1 MAVSVY
7 DLSTFTHYTGRDQ
20 RECLL
25 PLEARLRKAVG
36 ETNALRT
43 LAAIPLLCA
52 AVCALNRA
60 RNGFVPEDRL
70 ELYQA
75 FCAMLLER
83 REKEQGLEGAG
94 ISTLSLKQKM
104 ELLQDLAYWMMLTTT
119 VTLS

>member
-1 MAVSVY
+1 MGNGI
-7 DLSTFTHYTGRDQ
+7 YTGRDQ

-83 REKEQGLEGAG
+83 REKGAG
-94 ISTLSLKQKM
+94 TGGRGHFHTIPQAEDGVVAGSG
-104 ELLQDLAYWMMLTTT
+104 LLDDAYYYSDT
-119 VTLS
+119 